1 MHTNYSQVVSLF
13 TNDIM
18 QIKCKIASKCPLTMK
33 DKS

>member
-1 MHTNYSQVVSLF
+1 MHTNYSQVVSFF

-18 QIKCKIASKCPLTMK
+18 EVKRKTTSKCPLTIK